1 MAAAIE
7 AHAAAR
13 SMAVEEHAAVINGNQ
28 NSGEAI
34 RVNERLEL
42 MLGEKQGARGW
53 APKGQSSSIYTL

>member
-1 MAAAIE
+1 MAAAVE

-13 SMAVEEHAAVINGNQ
+13 STAVEEHAAVINGNQ

-42 MLGEKQGARGW
+42 MLGEKQGAKGW
-53 APKGQSSSIYTL
+53 APRG